1 MLVPNLKLFSKIE
14 QPRCFEKRAEKFS
27 IIYPLPT
34 NDIKYTRGA
43 HLRYFLLAQRGERC
57 KRKHLPSNLS
67 LPPLLSPYTR
77 HIKPILYVFST
88 LKDNDLCRSIVLL
101 TKNVTLHFS
110 PSLLSVLPW
119 INRSFFF
126 VLIFFFIFFSFFFL
140 LSFRQKKNPIDRRAA
155 ISARD
160 MVLTIKTCVITVSS
174 ALPDFFFFF
183 FILIS

>member
-126 VLIFFFIFFSFFFL
+126 VIFFFYFFFFL
-140 LSFRQKKNPIDRRAA
+140 FLTFVSPKEESDRSTRRDLGSWYGSNHKNLCNYCFVSFTR
-155 ISARD
+155 
-160 MVLTIKTCVITVSS
+160 
-174 ALPDFFFFF
+174 FFFFF

>member
-126 VLIFFFIFFSFFFL
+126 VIFFFLFFFL
-140 LSFRQKKNPIDRRAA
+140 SFSYFRFAKRRIRSIDAPRSR
-155 ISARD
+155 
-160 MVLTIKTCVITVSS
+160 LVIW
-174 ALPDFFFFF
+174 F
-183 FILIS
+183 

>member
-67 LPPLLSPYTR
+67 LPPPRSPYTR

-174 ALPDFFFFF
+174 ALPDFFFSSLF
-183 FILIS
+183 